1 MYTDYFGLKEKPF
14 SIAPDPRYLYMS
26 ERHREALAH
35 LLYGLNSDGCLILLT
50 GDVGTGKTTVCRSLL
65 EQLPE
70 NTDTAIIL
78 NPNLTVHEL
87 LETICEDLEIE
98 FEKNSTT
105 VKPYIDALNSYLLQ
119 SHALGRTTVLI
130 IDEAQNLDMDVLEQL
145 RMLTNLETDKHKL
158 LKIVLIGQP
167 ELQDKLE
174 HPKVAQINQRITSRY
189 HLSPLNRADAFAF
202 IQHRLIIAGGGRMQ
216 FFTEKA
222 LKRVFQLS
230 KGIPRL
236 INTLC
241 DRALLGAYVE
251 ETDQVT
257 DKIMIRAAKEVL
269 GEVEI
274 IREKEHT
281 THFFQ
286 VKTVLL
292 AVIIIF
298 FGAIVYLY
306 SFGPTLSPVQQLI
319 NNLTSTQ
326 KKDST
331 TETLIQQELSQAHPP
346 PQTADN
352 PAKGNQEPE
361 TKK

>member
-1 MYTDYFGLKEKPF
+1 MHF
-14 SIAPDPRYLYMS
+14 
-26 ERHREALAH
+26 
-35 LLYGLNSDGCLILLT
+35 
-50 GDVGTGKTTVCRSLL
+50 
-65 EQLPE
+65 
-70 NTDTAIIL
+70 
-78 NPNLTVHEL
+78 
-87 LETICEDLEIE
+87 
-98 FEKNSTT
+98 
-105 VKPYIDALNSYLLQ
+105 Q

-167 ELQDKLE
+167 ELQEKLE
-174 HPKVAQINQRITSRY
+174 HPEVAQIKQRITSRY

-222 LKRVFQLS
+222 LQRVFQLS

-257 DKIMIRAAKEVL
+257 DRIMIRAAKEVL

-274 IREKEHT
+274 TREKQPRT
-281 THFFQ
+281 PFLQ
-286 VKTVLL
+286 IKTLL
-292 AVIIIF
+292 FVIIIIF
-298 FGAIVYLY
+298 FGTTVYLY
-306 SFGPTLSPVQQLI
+306 SYGPTLSPVQQLI
-319 NNLTSTQ
+319 NNLTNTP
-326 KKDST
+326 KNDNT
-331 TETLIQQELSQAHPP
+331 TESPISHELSQAHSP
-346 PQTADN
+346 PQTTDN
-352 PAKGNQEPE
+352 HIKTNEQPK